1 MCIAGPGSGKTLT
14 IVNRLAEMLDTY
26 NIFPPSVLVVTF
38 TRAAA
43 VSMRKRFISHY
54 GEDGGRVNFGTFH
67 SIFFHILS
75 QSNGYKKENI
85 IDDLTSF
92 KLMQSILEGRKLT
105 LSGNPEFI
113 RQVLDEISKFKA
125 SRQNISEF
133 SPLSMS
139 KKDFSSVFTSYQQY
153 LHEMNLVDFEDMMN
167 CTYDLLTE
175 NQDILKFW
183 QKKFQYILIDEF
195 QDINPIQY
203 DIIRL
208 LAAPENNIFAVGDDD
223 QSVYSFRGAAPDL
236 MRKFTQEYNGTKI
249 ITLDI
254 NYRCSGKIVEAS
266 QRLIQNNHNRF
277 KKDLKPFK
285 PAGHDIVIK
294 RFSSSRDEYTHLCR
308 LISAKLDSGVSPDE
322 IAVLYRTN
330 AQSTSFCQYFINFNI
345 PFRTKGYIPCIY
357 DNRYISPIIAY
368 LRYLAGDN
376 SRSNFLLFCNKPV
389 RYISRDMLT
398 DEKIDLYD
406 LISRAEHDEKYYLA
420 GNLKKL
426 ISDCSIMQRLGTSA
440 AIHYIRKVVGY
451 DMFLKQSVNLSG
463 SLYEETIDL
472 LDELENDASSYKSIT
487 AYLNHISEYK
497 EKLTEYQNSFPV
509 SAVNMLTF
517 HGCKGLEYEYVYIP
531 DCVEGITPH
540 RLSQS
545 DAETEEE
552 RRMFYVAATRAKSEL
567 YFSYSTNRQGHSD
580 TKCSRFI
587 KEIQN
592 IKSVSTGQNIYHT
605 KYKSGKVLSVDG
617 DAFIVKFDSLMVPKK
632 LSLSYC
638 IEHDLIE

>member
-14 IVNRLAEMLDTY
+14 IVNRLAEMLNVY
-26 NIFPPSVLVVTF
+26 NIYPPSVLVVTF

-43 VSMRKRFISHY
+43 VNMRKRFIKLY
-54 GEDGGRVNFGTFH
+54 GEDGSRVNFGTFH

-75 QSNGYKKENI
+75 QSHGYNKENI
-85 IDDLTSF
+85 VDDSTSF
-92 KLMQSILEGRKLT
+92 KIMQTILEDRKLT

-113 RQVLDEISKFKA
+113 RQVLDEISKFKS
-125 SRQNISEF
+125 SRLKISDF

-153 LHEMNLVDFEDMMN
+153 LNKMNLIDFEDMMN
-167 CTYDLLTE
+167 FTYDLLTE
-175 NQDILKFW
+175 NPDILKFW

-203 DIIRL
+203 EIIRL

-223 QSVYSFRGAAPDL
+223 QSVYAFRGAVPDL
-236 MRKFTQEYNGTKI
+236 MRKFTQEYNETKI

-254 NYRCSGKIVEAS
+254 NYRCSGKIVETS
-266 QRLIQNNHNRF
+266 QRLIRNNHNRF
-277 KKDLKPFK
+277 EKDLKPFK
-285 PAGHDIVIK
+285 DDGHDIVIK
-294 RFSSSRDEYTHLCR
+294 KFTRSRDEYIHLCR
-308 LISAKLDSGVSPDE
+308 LISAKLDSGVSADE

-330 AQSTSFCQYFINFNI
+330 AQSNSFCQYFINYNI

-357 DNRYISPIIAY
+357 DNRYISPVIAY

-376 SRSNFLLFCNKPV
+376 SRNNFLLFCNKPV
-389 RYISRDMLT
+389 RYISRDMLS
-398 DEKIDLYD
+398 DDKIDLYD
-406 LISRAEHDEKYYLA
+406 LISRAEHDEKFYLT

-426 ISDCSIMQRLGTSA
+426 ISDCSIMQRLGASA

-463 SLYEETIDL
+463 SLFEETIDL
-472 LDELENDASSYKSIT
+472 LDELENDASPYKSIT
-487 AYLNHISEYK
+487 AYLNHISEYR
-497 EKLTEYQNSFPV
+497 EKLSEYQQSSPV
-509 SAVNMLTF
+509 TAINLLTF

-545 DAETEEE
+545 DAEIEEE

-567 YFSYSTNRQGHSD
+567 YFSYSLNRQGHAGE
-580 TKCSRFI
+580 KCSRFI
-587 KEIQN
+587 KEIRN
-592 IKSVSTGQNIYHT
+592 VSSVSVGQSIYHI
-605 KYKSGKVLSVDG
+605 KYKTGKILSVDG
-617 DAFIVKFDSLMVPKK
+617 DSFIVKFDSLMVPKK

-638 IEHDLIE
+638 IEHNLIE